1 MLKMK
6 TGGYDSILPFED
18 GLYTGEK
25 LEQIRKVLLSGSISY
40 SKHTKVV
47 KRELL
52 CSQVSNGIKAAISDF
67 EDWAT
72 VLPIFGKINSLYVI
86 NRAFY
91 HYVQHPVSVTKS
103 TVSYRKNYVSLNH
116 VLDYFETVPD
126 ITDENIESISF
137 FGKRSILYRCMK
149 INELDLAKEI
159 MANANFKRYAEK
171 ANIGKFEKVM
181 FHFGSVHLLHGC
193 YVIKKSVQR
202 IKEK

>member
-1 MLKMK
+1 M
-6 TGGYDSILPFED
+6 PFED

-40 SKHTKVV
+40 SKCTKVI

-52 CSQVSNGIKAAISDF
+52 CSQVGNGIKAAISDF

-72 VLPIFGKINSLYVI
+72 VLPIFSKINSLYVI

-103 TVSYRKNYVSLNH
+103 AASYRKNYVSLNR
-116 VLDYFETVPD
+116 VLDYFKTVPE
-126 ITDENIESISF
+126 ITDEDIESISF
-137 FGKRSILYRCMK
+137 YGKRSILYRCMK

-159 MANANFKRYAEK
+159 MTNVNFKKHVDK
-171 ANIGKFEKVM
+171 ANIGKFEKMV
-181 FHFGSVHLLHGC
+181 FHIGSVHLLQGC
-193 YVIKKSVQR
+193 YVVKKFIQLIR
-202 IKEK
+202 DNINAWN